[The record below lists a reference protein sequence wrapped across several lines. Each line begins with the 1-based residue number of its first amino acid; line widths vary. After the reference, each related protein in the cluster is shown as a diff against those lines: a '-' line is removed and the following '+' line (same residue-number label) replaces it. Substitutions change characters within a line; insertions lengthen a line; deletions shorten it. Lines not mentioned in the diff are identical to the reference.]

1 MALSGNFHNCRW
13 KQTEFPKFFT
23 EQAKTVDSGQK
34 SHVYCNAR
42 IIRRTLQKLTYCEA
56 ISWRVWITTAHH
68 TVSVSQPANKRT
80 SVAQWQWPLMKLSGQ
95 TERQRVAT
103 INNPVCSHR
112 VRQHVCRLFTV
123 HRSALSERSRN
134 AYNYCSLLKLTFPSS
149 YQRRTL
155 KFKCRRCLTL

>member
-1 MALSGNFHNCRW
+1 MSLSGNLHNCRW

-34 SHVYCNAR
+34 SHVHCNAR
-42 IIRRTLQKLTYCEA
+42 IIHRTFQKLTYCEA

-80 SVAQWQWPLMKLSGQ
+80 SVAQWQWPLMKFSGQ

-103 INNPVCSHR
+103 INNPVYSHR

-123 HRSALSERSRN
+123 RRSELSERSRN
-134 AYNYCSLLKLTFPSS
+134 AYNYCSPLKLTSPSS
-149 YQRRTL
+149 YQRKDTEV
-155 KFKCRRCLTL
+155 